1 VSGRFEGRVVFI
13 TGAGRGQGREHA
25 VQFAAEGADVIV
37 TDICAPMGS
46 LSYPLST
53 EADLDETA
61 ELARAA
67 GGRVLAC
74 VADVRDQGALDAAVA
89 KGMAEFGR
97 LDVVVANAGI
107 VLGGLAWEIEDPDWQ
122 DVVDVDL
129 TGIWH
134 TAKAAIPSMIAAGNG
149 GSLIFIG
156 SLAGMRG
163 IRNAAAY
170 VASKHGLVGLMRT
183 LANELAEHA
192 IRVNTV
198 NPTNVASGMLL
209 SDANYK
215 LFRPDLENP
224 TLEDAIPAFTSLNL
238 IPVPWLEP
246 VDISNALLW
255 LASDEARY
263 VTGVSLPVD
272 AGGYVRTK

>member
-1 VSGRFEGRVVFI
+1 MRGRVVFI

-25 VQFAAEGADVIV
+25 IRFAAEGADVIV
-37 TDICAPMGS
+37 TDICAPMDS
-46 LSYPLST
+46 LTYPLAT
-53 EADLDETA
+53 ETELEQTA

-67 GGRVLAC
+67 GGRALHR
-74 VADVRDQGALDAAVA
+74 VADVRDQAALDAAVA
-89 KGMAEFGR
+89 AGVAEFGR

-107 VLGGLAWEIEDPDWQ
+107 VLGGPAWEIEDPDWR

-129 TGIWH
+129 TGVWH
-134 TAKAAIPSMIAAGNG
+134 TAKATIPTMLEAGNG

-183 LANELAEHA
+183 LANELAVHA

-246 VDISNALLW
+246 SDISNALLW
-255 LASDEARY
+255 LASDDARY
-263 VTGVSLPVD
+263 VTGVSVPVD
-272 AGGYVRTK
+272 AGGFVRT